1 LAKKEVKNMS
11 IYMVMTYDLVS
22 GKVTEFQNWLKSD
35 RAKKLSAQ
43 LEKETGIKYLNTYMP
58 ILGLG
63 DYDCEDW
70 LIAPDWSAFDKIRAS
85 KAWDDIN
92 IETWDFIDLT
102 RPMKTRIMRVIQETK
117 TSEKPAKKK

>member
-1 LAKKEVKNMS
+1 MS
-11 IYMVMTYDLVS
+11 IYMVMTYDLVP

-35 RAKKLSAQ
+35 KAKELFAQ
-43 LEKETGIKYLNTYMP
+43 GEKETGLKYLNTYMP

-70 LIAPDWSAFDKIRAS
+70 CIAPDWSAFDKIRAS

-92 IETWDFIDLT
+92 IETWDFIDQT
-102 RPMKTRIMRVIQETK
+102 RPMKTRIMRVIQETLI
-117 TSEKPAKKK
+117 SEKPAKKK